1 MGKIGDCRLFITD
14 FENGTEKSL
23 NRHLAIDLRFTSVLK
38 PDIQGTY
45 RVPITT

>member
-23 NRHLAIDLRFTSVLK
+23 NRHLAIDLTS
-38 PDIQGTY
+38 QAF
-45 RVPITT
+45 